1 MKKYITIL
9 GVLVLIFSC
18 QSQKNIAGNYTYKT
32 ECTGDADNG
41 QFLLKAWGKGVNK
54 KEAIENAHKNAL
66 KDVLFSGVFTG
77 DAACDR
83 NAMLTEVNAM
93 EKHKAFF
100 EKFFARNGDYK
111 DFIKERKNGV
121 NPKYDKKKSR
131 FGVVYGTILIFKQ
144 TELDI
149 YLTKKG
155 VKKSSND

>member
-32 ECTGDADNG
+32 ECAGDADNG

-77 DAACDR
+77 DPAFAR
-83 NAMLTEVNAM
+83 NAMLTEVNAL
-93 EKHKAFF
+93 EKNKAFF
-100 EKFFARNGDYK
+100 EKFFAPNGDYK

-131 FGVVYGTILIFKQ
+131 FGVVYGTILILKQ
-144 TELDI
+144 TELDV

>member
-1 MKKYITIL
+1 
-9 GVLVLIFSC
+9 
-18 QSQKNIAGNYTYKT
+18 
-32 ECTGDADNG
+32 
-41 QFLLKAWGKGVNK
+41 
-54 KEAIENAHKNAL
+54 
-66 KDVLFSGVFTG
+66 
-77 DAACDR
+77 
-83 NAMLTEVNAM
+83 M
-93 EKHKAFF
+93 EKHKSFF
-100 EKFFARNGDYK
+100 ENFFSRNGDYK

>member
-1 MKKYITIL
+1 MKKYIPIL
-9 GVLVLIFSC
+9 GVLILIFSC

-32 ECTGDADNG
+32 ECVGDADKG
-41 QFLLKAWGKGVNK
+41 QFLLKAWGKGLNK
-54 KEAIENAHKNAL
+54 KEAIEDARKNAL

-77 DAACDR
+77 EAACAR

-111 DFIKERKNGV
+111 DFIKERKNGL

-131 FGVVYGTILIFKQ
+131 FGVVYGTILILKQ

-149 YLTKKG
+149 YLTKKR
-155 VKKSSND
+155 VKNSSYD

>member
-32 ECTGDADNG
+32 ECAGDADNG
-41 QFLLKAWGKGVNK
+41 QFLLKAWGKGLNK
-54 KEAIENAHKNAL
+54 KEAIENARKNAL

-77 DAACDR
+77 DPACGR

-93 EKHKAFF
+93 EKHKSFF
-100 EKFFARNGDYK
+100 ENFFSRNGDYK
-111 DFIKERKNGV
+111 DFIKGQKNGV

>member
-1 MKKYITIL
+1 MKNYIPIIGIL
-9 GVLVLIFSC
+9 VFLFSC

-32 ECTGDADNG
+32 ECAGNADDG
-41 QFLLKAWGKGVNK
+41 HIFLKAWGKGLNK
-54 KEAIENAHKNAL
+54 KVALEDARKNAL

-77 DAACDR
+77 DAACAR
-83 NAMLTEVNAM
+83 NALLTEVNVI
-93 EKHKAFF
+93 EKHKVFF
-100 EKFFARNGDYK
+100 EKFFSQNGDYK
-111 DFIKERKNGV
+111 DFIKERKKGV

-144 TELDI
+144 TELDV

>member
-1 MKKYITIL
+1 MKKYVPIFSI
-9 GVLVLIFSC
+9 LVLIFSC

-32 ECTGDADNG
+32 ECAGNANDG
-41 QFLLKAWGKGVNK
+41 HFLLKAWGKGVNK
-54 KEAIENAHKNAL
+54 KEAIEDARKNAL

-77 DAACDR
+77 DAACAR
-83 NAMLTEVNAM
+83 NALLTEVNAI

-121 NPKYDKKKSR
+121 NSKYDKKKSR
-131 FGVVYGTILIFKQ
+131 FGIVYGTIFIFKQ

-155 VKKSSND
+155 VKKSSDD

>member
-1 MKKYITIL
+1 MKKYIPIL
-9 GVLVLIFSC
+9 SILVLIFSC

-32 ECTGDADNG
+32 ECAGDADNG

-54 KEAIENAHKNAL
+54 KEAIEDARKNAL
-66 KDVLFSGVFTG
+66 KDVLFLGVFTG
-77 DAACDR
+77 DAACAR
-83 NAMLTEVNAM
+83 NAMLKEVNAM
-93 EKHKAFF
+93 EKHKSFF
-100 EKFFARNGDYK
+100 ENFFSRNGDYK
-111 DFIKERKNGV
+111 DFIKERKYGV

-144 TELDI
+144 TELDN

>member
-1 MKKYITIL
+1 MKKYLTIL

-32 ECTGDADNG
+32 ECAGDADNG

-54 KEAIENAHKNAL
+54 KEAIENARKNAL
-66 KDVLFSGVFTG
+66 KDVLFLGVFTG
-77 DAACDR
+77 NPACGR
-83 NAMLTEVNAM
+83 IAMLTEVNAM
-93 EKHKAFF
+93 EKHKSFF
-100 EKFFARNGDYK
+100 ENFFSRNGDYK

>member
-32 ECTGDADNG
+32 ECAGDADNG
-41 QFLLKAWGKGVNK
+41 HFLLKAWGKGVNK
-54 KEAIENAHKNAL
+54 REAIENAHKNAL

-77 DAACDR
+77 DPACAR
-83 NAMLTEVNAM
+83 NAMLTEVNAL
-93 EKHKAFF
+93 EKNKAFF
-100 EKFFARNGDYK
+100 EKFFAPNGDYK

-131 FGVVYGTILIFKQ
+131 FGVVYGTILILEQ
-144 TELDI
+144 TELDV
-149 YLTKKG
+149 YLTKKE

>member
-1 MKKYITIL
+1 MSWHNHRNLWLLTGGAASSRGAMSSRPVRIGAFWLSQNRGQATVK
-9 GVLVLIFSC
+9 SSPP
-18 QSQKNIAGNYTYKT
+18 QSSA
-32 ECTGDADNG
+32 CAR
-41 QFLLKAWGKGVNK
+41 
-54 KEAIENAHKNAL
+54 NAL
-66 KDVLFSGVFTG
+66 
-77 DAACDR
+77 
-83 NAMLTEVNAM
+83 LTEVNAI

-100 EKFFARNGDYK
+100 EKFFERNGDYK
-111 DFIKERKNGV
+111 VFIIERKNGV

>member
-1 MKKYITIL
+1 MKKYITII

-32 ECTGDADNG
+32 ECAGDADNG

-66 KDVLFSGVFTG
+66 KDVLFSGVFSG
-77 DAACDR
+77 EAACTR

-131 FGVVYGTILIFKQ
+131 FGVVYGTILILKQ

>member
-1 MKKYITIL
+1 MKNYIPIL
-9 GVLVLIFSC
+9 SILVFLFSC

-32 ECTGDADNG
+32 ECAGDADNG
-41 QFLLKAWGKGVNK
+41 HFLLKAWGKGLNK
-54 KEAIENAHKNAL
+54 KEAIENARKNAL
-66 KDVLFSGVFTG
+66 KDVLFLGVFTG
-77 DAACDR
+77 DATCAR

-93 EKHKAFF
+93 EKNKSFF

-144 TELDI
+144 TELDN

>member
-1 MKKYITIL
+1 MKKYIPIL
-9 GVLVLIFSC
+9 SVLVLIFSC
-18 QSQKNIAGNYTYKT
+18 HSQKNIAGNYTYKT
-32 ECTGDADNG
+32 ECAGDADNG
-41 QFLLKAWGKGVNK
+41 QFLLKAWGKGLYK
-54 KEAIENAHKNAL
+54 KEAIEDARKNAL
-66 KDVLFSGVFTG
+66 KDVLFLGVFTG
-77 DAACDR
+77 DAACAR
-83 NAMLTEVNAM
+83 NAMLKEVNAM
-93 EKHKAFF
+93 EKHKSFF
-100 EKFFARNGDYK
+100 ENFFSRNGDYK